1 MTFLKQDFEAPDD
14 KFLERVRKERDAWS
28 VNHGYTLASKYVKR
42 DSIIRIISL
51 VSLILAVS
59 SLVAYIMGEI

>member
-28 VNHGYTLASKYVKR
+28 AKYGDAYTKR
-42 DSIIRIISL
+42 DAKRNNIVWGTILI
-51 VSLILAVS
+51 SLILAVS
-59 SLVAYIMGEI
+59 SLVVYIMGVV